1 MPFDDLW
8 QPDNLPSCT
17 FDLEVDESSKND
29 INPRVKSGVHCK
41 VDVQQRKSKDSS
53 VNLKID
59 VHHKAEVKVRKYFV
73 FVIIGKSHSYTGSV
87 QSITHFRNCYCL

>member
-17 FDLEVDESSKND
+17 FDLEVDESSKNN

-41 VDVQQRKSKDSS
+41 VDLQQRESTDSP

-59 VHHKAEVKVRKYFV
+59 VYQKAEVKSYKPLCLHYHW
-73 FVIIGKSHSYTGSV
+73 KS
-87 QSITHFRNCYCL
+87 QS